1 MEAEKKIIKYIEEIK
16 KKFKLNN
23 KDICLSGF
31 SQGCMISINIGLTS
45 NEEYNCIV
53 GFSGK
58 IINKEDLSNRI
69 KSKANILLIHGS
81 LDSVVP
87 PNNLLDAKDFF
98 IRHKVNIETKLIENC
113 EHSIPLEASSHALQF
128 IKKNF
133 NK

>member
-1 MEAEKKIIKYIEEIK
+1 
-16 KKFKLNN
+16 
-23 KDICLSGF
+23 
-31 SQGCMISINIGLTS
+31 MISINIGLTS

-98 IRHKVNIETKLIENC
+98 IRHKINIETKLIENC

-128 IKKNF
+128 IKKISIN
-133 NK
+133 N

>member
-1 MEAEKKIIKYIEEIK
+1 
-16 KKFKLNN
+16 
-23 KDICLSGF
+23 
-31 SQGCMISINIGLTS
+31 MISLNIGLTS

-98 IRHKVNIETKLIENC
+98 IRHKLNIDTKLIENC
-113 EHSIPLEASSHALQF
+113 EHSIPVEASSYALQF

>member
-1 MEAEKKIIKYIEEIK
+1 MEAEKKVNIYIEEIK
-16 KKFKLNN
+16 KKFKLDN

-31 SQGCMISINIGLTS
+31 SQGCMISLNIGLTS
-45 NEEYNCIV
+45 IEEYNCIV

-58 IINKEDLSNRI
+58 IINKNDLSNRI
-69 KSKANILLIHGS
+69 RSKTNILLIHGS

-87 PNNLLDAKDFF
+87 PNNLLEAKDFF
-98 IRHKVNIETKLIENC
+98 IRHKLNIETKIIDNC
-113 EHSIPLEASSHALQF
+113 EHSIPLEASSCALQY

>member
-1 MEAEKKIIKYIEEIK
+1 
-16 KKFKLNN
+16 
-23 KDICLSGF
+23 
-31 SQGCMISINIGLTS
+31 MISINIGLTS

-128 IKKNF
+128 IKKNL

>member
-1 MEAEKKIIKYIEEIK
+1 
-16 KKFKLNN
+16 
-23 KDICLSGF
+23 
-31 SQGCMISINIGLTS
+31 MISINIGLTS

-98 IRHKVNIETKLIENC
+98 IRHKINIETKLIENC